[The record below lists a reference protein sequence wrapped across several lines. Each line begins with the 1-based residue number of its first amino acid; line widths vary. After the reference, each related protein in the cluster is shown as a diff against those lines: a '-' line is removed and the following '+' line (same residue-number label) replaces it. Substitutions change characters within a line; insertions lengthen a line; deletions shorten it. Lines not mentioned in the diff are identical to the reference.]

1 MPAIG
6 LGVFRAPPERARTA
20 VRTALDLDYRH
31 IDTALL
37 HKSAIGQG
45 SPFPGA
51 DLSHSFRDG
60 YAECGVA
67 VQDGDADV
75 EFGDLTVEV
84 SCHEPLAQQF
94 RFADLRF
101 TQCIFVSTRL
111 RRWYP
116 LHRRQSARPRHFDVR
131 RASLRATAPAV
142 TFFHGFAFWR
152 GGMTA

>member
-1 MPAIG
+1 MSHG
-6 LGVFRAPPERARTA
+6 LCDR
-20 VRTALDLDYRH
+20 
-31 IDTALL
+31 
-37 HKSAIGQG
+37 
-45 SPFPGA
+45 
-51 DLSHSFRDG
+51 

-67 VQDGDADV
+67 VQDGDPDL
-75 EFGDLTVEV
+75 ELRDLTVEV
-84 SCHEPLAQQF
+84 PCHEPLAHQF

-116 LHRRQSARPRHFDVR
+116 LHRRQSARPRYFEAR

-142 TFFHGFAFWR
+142 TVFHGFAFLR